1 LKETMLRLLCILLFC
16 LLMTGCGSK
25 RTTFVLLQDPG
36 GTVGKIS
43 VTNEKGTQTLKE
55 AGQSV
60 VINSYADAPGDVK
73 PMEEA
78 KIQSLFGKALKIRP
92 SQPTKFRFYFKF
104 DSVELE
110 SGSTK
115 VLQTA
120 VQTAKDQDSK
130 DISINGHTDRSGNEE
145 YNYKLSWRRA
155 MHIQNLLEEQG
166 IDPTF
171 ILTTSHGEGNP
182 LVPTA
187 DNVFEPRNRRVEVII
202 R

>member
-1 LKETMLRLLCILLFC
+1 LKETMLWLLCILLFF
-16 LLMTGCGSK
+16 LLLTGCGSK

-43 VTNEKGTQTLKE
+43 VTNEKGTQTLE
-55 AGQSV
+55 NAGQSV
-60 VINSYADAPGDVK
+60 VIKSSTDAPGDVE

-78 KIQSLFGKALKIRP
+78 KIQSLFGKALQIRP
-92 SQPTKFRFYFKF
+92 SEPTKFQLYFKF

-110 SGSTK
+110 SGSIK
-115 VLQTA
+115 VLQTV
-120 VQTAKDQDSK
+120 VQNVKNKNSK
-130 DISINGHTDRSGNEE
+130 DIAINGHTDRLGNEE

-155 MHIQNLLEEQG
+155 MHIQKLLEDQG
-166 IDPTF
+166 IDPVF

-182 LVPTA
+182 LIPTA